1 MRQLAIWASIALTLA
16 AATARAADDGEDM
29 FLPRPPG
36 FKPVSASEDKGKL
49 VVEFVPDGES
59 GDGWTTKV
67 TGKILRSQHNV
78 DPEMYQFITN
88 MVWAKDCKSGSAT
101 KAIAKM
107 ENGYRS
113 SLWLFTCPSTA
124 RPPNGEVVLS
134 KVISG
139 ADATYMVTYA
149 WRQKLT
155 PQIVEDGSGY
165 LRKVVVCDVRRAD
178 RPCPAG
184 MH

>member
-1 MRQLAIWASIALTLA
+1 MRQLAVWASIALSLIA
-16 AATARAADDGEDM
+16 STAQTADNDEDM

-36 FKPVSASEDKGKL
+36 FKPVSALADKGTL

-59 GDGWTTKV
+59 GDAWTAKV
-67 TGKILRSQHNV
+67 TGKILRGRHNQ

-101 KAIAKM
+101 KAVAAA

-113 SLWLFTCPSTA
+113 SLWLFTCPSAA

-139 ADATYMVTYA
+139 ADATYVVTYA

-165 LRKVVVCDVRRAD
+165 LRKVVVCDRRLAD
-178 RPCPAG
+178 RLCPAG